1 MFTTIAIIAGVI
13 ILIAAAILIIAATK
27 PGHFRVQRSIEI
39 HAAPGTIFP
48 LINDLHANS
57 RWSPFEKDP
66 NMKKV
71 HSGAPQG
78 VGAAYDWD
86 GNRQVGR
93 GRIAIVESVPTSKVV
108 MKLDMFTPFEAHN
121 TVEFTLHPGEGN
133 KTTVTW
139 AMFGPQPFMA
149 KVMSTIVDCDKMVGK
164 QFEEGLG
171 KMKAIAEAA

>member
-1 MFTTIAIIAGVI
+1 MTFLYIVLGMIVAAVVVVL
-13 ILIAAAILIIAATK
+13 ILAATK
-27 PGHFRVQRSIEI
+27 PSHFRVQRSIEI

-48 LINDLHANS
+48 LINDLREHS

-66 NMKKV
+66 NMKRT
-71 HSGAPQG
+71 HSGAPKG
-78 VGAAYDWD
+78 VGAIYAWD

-93 GRIAIVESVPTSKVV
+93 GRIAITVSVPTSKVA

-121 TVEFTLHPGEGN
+121 TVEFSLHPAEGN

-149 KVMSTIVDCDKMVGK
+149 KVMSTIVNCDKMVGR
-164 QFEEGLG
+164 QFEQGLA
-171 KMKAIAEAA
+171 KMKELAESA

>member
-1 MFTTIAIIAGVI
+1 MLTTLAIIGGAIAVI
-13 ILIAAAILIIAATK
+13 VAAILIIAAFK
-27 PGHFRVQRSIEI
+27 PDGFRVQRSIEI
-39 HAAPGTIFP
+39 HAAPGTIFA
-48 LINDLHANS
+48 LINDLHENS

-71 HSGAPQG
+71 HSGAPKG

-93 GRIAIVESVPTSKVV
+93 GRIAITESVPTSKVA

-121 TVEFTLHPGEGN
+121 TVEFTLHPAEGN
-133 KTTVTW
+133 RTTVTW
-139 AMFGPQPFMA
+139 AMFGPQPYMA
-149 KVMSTIVDCDKMVGK
+149 KVMSTVINCDKMVGK
-164 QFEEGLG
+164 QFEEGLS